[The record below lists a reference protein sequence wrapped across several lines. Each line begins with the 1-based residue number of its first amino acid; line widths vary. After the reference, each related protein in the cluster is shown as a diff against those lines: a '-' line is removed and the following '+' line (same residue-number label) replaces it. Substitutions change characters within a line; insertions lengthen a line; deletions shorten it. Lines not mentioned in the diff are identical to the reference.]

1 MKLTEFE
8 IKKLINEEVAKV
20 FAEAKINPR
29 IFSNRSRFPN
39 IGSIVAFL
47 RKDPS
52 ARFLGEGS
60 SRTVYAIDSKRVLKI
75 AINEKGLGQNKAEME
90 ISTDSRTGNLYAKIL
105 DYDPNFEWLVSE
117 LVKPLVSGGEFE
129 NLTGCSWSMFRAF
142 LSELFG
148 LRKITLEQAVAN
160 LRTRFGEESEKQI
173 NDCLKNPWFLSTIK
187 GLRNTELLS
196 GDLTLIDHWGKTPQQ
211 NVVLLD
217 YGFTEDVYQ
226 RFYEDVRLG

>member
-1 MKLTEFE
+1 
-8 IKKLINEEVAKV
+8 
-20 FAEAKINPR
+20 
-29 IFSNRSRFPN
+29 
-39 IGSIVAFL
+39 
-47 RKDPS
+47 
-52 ARFLGEGS
+52 
-60 SRTVYAIDSKRVLKI
+60 
-75 AINEKGLGQNKAEME
+75 
-90 ISTDSRTGNLYAKIL
+90 
-105 DYDPNFEWLVSE
+105 
-117 LVKPLVSGGEFE
+117 
-129 NLTGCSWSMFRAF
+129 MFRAF